1 MEDAVLILFNIDN
14 NPFLTNS
21 SNDIDLL
28 YSYLDKQEER
38 FKIMTSYSNNY
49 YYQIKNKHLAL
60 LDGRLDH
67 KIIFS
72 KSYSKDNSLY
82 SLMSKSGD
90 IKKNIF
96 FKSIYKNISSI
107 MPVDEVIIIDN
118 RLDLENDELLRIFEK
133 KPIKI
138 IKSKNDLRKK
148 TLNYVK

>member
-14 NPFLTNS
+14 NPFITNS

-28 YSYLDKQEER
+28 YSYLDKQKER
-38 FKIMTSYSNNY
+38 FKIMTSYSNNN

-67 KIIFS
+67 NIIFS

-82 SLMSKSGD
+82 SLINKNGD

-118 RLDLENDELLRIFEK
+118 ILDLENDELLRIFEK